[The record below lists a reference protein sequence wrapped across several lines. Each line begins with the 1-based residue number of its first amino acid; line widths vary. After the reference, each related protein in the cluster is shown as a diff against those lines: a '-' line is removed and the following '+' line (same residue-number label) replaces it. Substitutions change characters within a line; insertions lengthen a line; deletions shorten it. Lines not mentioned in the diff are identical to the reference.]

1 MASEPDIWLSSKPSP
16 FFEGGHFS
24 SWDLDLLLVL
34 DHYATH
40 KIPAIHQRLV
50 RHPRFQ
56 GTRYGIFRAP
66 DASWTARA

>member
-16 FFEGGHFS
+16 FFEGGHIS
-24 SWDLDLLLVL
+24 SWDLDLHLVL

-50 RHPRFQ
+50 RQ
-56 GTRYGIFRAP
+56 GTRYGIFHAP